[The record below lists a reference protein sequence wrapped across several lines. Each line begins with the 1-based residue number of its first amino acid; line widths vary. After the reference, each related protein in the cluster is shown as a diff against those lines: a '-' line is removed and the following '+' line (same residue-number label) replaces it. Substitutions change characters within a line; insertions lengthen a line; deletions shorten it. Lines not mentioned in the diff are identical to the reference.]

1 MMNVLGMANER
12 NIYMGLVT
20 VSVNLQW
27 FSHILSTGSI
37 EFQPQILENSIHL
50 FCSSVF
56 KLIEG
61 LVENLSRSFL
71 QK

>member
-12 NIYMGLVT
+12 NIDMGMVT

-37 EFQPQILENSIHL
+37 EFQP
-50 FCSSVF
+50 
-56 KLIEG
+56 
-61 LVENLSRSFL
+61 
-71 QK
+71 